1 MSSSDTGSPCGP
13 SAMHAYMHTCCPV
26 LECCVVRQQCTL
38 WPSPALPGSPS
49 ACHKT
54 APQSC
59 RRGAG
64 ALAFIERHRT
74 LLNAYIAAQPSTI
87 EGAFAPLLATPR
99 LLDFANKAKHFRAH
113 MRRLRTETRGGLPL
127 SLRRR
132 STFEESFRQLK
143 GKSAEEMRAPLNVK
157 FHGEE
162 AIDAGAVQLPPGHTC
177 RHRGFAV
184 HGLRTAGMHHA

>member
-1 MSSSDTGSPCGP
+1 
-13 SAMHAYMHTCCPV
+13 V
-26 LECCVVRQQCTL
+26 
-38 WPSPALPGSPS
+38 
-49 ACHKT
+49 
-54 APQSC
+54 
-59 RRGAG
+59 
-64 ALAFIERHRT
+64 AFIERHRT

-113 MRRLRTETRGGLPL
+113 MRRLRAEMRGSLPL

-162 AIDAGAVQLPPGHTC
+162 AIDAGAMPQRCLPLPVTLSAPSARTACPQDGMLAWCASCLARPMDPPGHALTHPGWQC
-177 RHRGFAV
+177 RWRDTGV
-184 HGLRTAGMHHA
+184 V